1 MTMYAKEN
9 MITDSQGA
17 VFVDSIGV
25 SVSELSV
32 FRSGHYL

>member
-1 MTMYAKEN
+1 MMRAKEN

-17 VFVDSIGV
+17 VFFDSIGV

-32 FRSGHYL
+32 FHSGYYL